1 LQFDGYF
8 DFPSRPSQRDPRDDH
23 RLLPRSRYTTGPHD
37 DFGMACAV
45 QHLGTQHVAI
55 RALARF
61 RRQFARELRARRQ
74 ACARIVD
81 DERNDRQPD
90 LESGLTGFGPEPCAA
105 RFLRRR
111 DHVVVTETG
120 QRTVPAH
127 QHRQHAAIGIDL
139 EDSCAGRHLS
149 LGSALRQRSRRHVG
163 APRRTTGQ
171 CPDACDEQQRSLG
184 YHRSPADTTRTIPI
198 MQLRNTADNYGALA
212 KFLHWTIVILI
223 IAQYVIIEAA
233 EELPDGLEKL
243 TMITRHKSI
252 GILVLALALVRIGWK
267 LANKGQPAP
276 VPMPRPQRIAAAAGH
291 GLLYL
296 LILAQ
301 PISGWM
307 MSSAANYPVTFFG
320 WFELPALVAAN
331 EDMHEFYEEV
341 HEFLFTALLVVT
353 VVHVLAALYHHFV
366 QKDDTLRRMLPFG
379 RRRTA

>member
-1 LQFDGYF
+1 
-8 DFPSRPSQRDPRDDH
+8 
-23 RLLPRSRYTTGPHD
+23 
-37 DFGMACAV
+37 
-45 QHLGTQHVAI
+45 
-55 RALARF
+55 
-61 RRQFARELRARRQ
+61 
-74 ACARIVD
+74 
-81 DERNDRQPD
+81 
-90 LESGLTGFGPEPCAA
+90 
-105 RFLRRR
+105 
-111 DHVVVTETG
+111 
-120 QRTVPAH
+120 
-127 QHRQHAAIGIDL
+127 
-139 EDSCAGRHLS
+139 
-149 LGSALRQRSRRHVG
+149 
-163 APRRTTGQ
+163 
-171 CPDACDEQQRSLG
+171 
-184 YHRSPADTTRTIPI
+184 
-198 MQLRNTADNYGALA
+198 MQWRNTTDNYGTLA

-276 VPMPRPQRIAAAAGH
+276 VPMPRSQRIAAAAGH

-320 WFELPALVAAN
+320 WFQFPALVAAN
-331 EDMHEFYEEV
+331 DGMHEFYEEV

-353 VVHVLAALYHHFV
+353 VVHVLAALYHHFI

-379 RRRTA
+379 RRRAA

>member
-1 LQFDGYF
+1 
-8 DFPSRPSQRDPRDDH
+8 
-23 RLLPRSRYTTGPHD
+23 
-37 DFGMACAV
+37 
-45 QHLGTQHVAI
+45 
-55 RALARF
+55 
-61 RRQFARELRARRQ
+61 
-74 ACARIVD
+74 
-81 DERNDRQPD
+81 
-90 LESGLTGFGPEPCAA
+90 
-105 RFLRRR
+105 
-111 DHVVVTETG
+111 
-120 QRTVPAH
+120 
-127 QHRQHAAIGIDL
+127 
-139 EDSCAGRHLS
+139 
-149 LGSALRQRSRRHVG
+149 
-163 APRRTTGQ
+163 
-171 CPDACDEQQRSLG
+171 
-184 YHRSPADTTRTIPI
+184 
-198 MQLRNTADNYGALA
+198 MQLRNTADTYGALA

-267 LANKGQPAP
+267 LVNKGQPAP
-276 VPMPRPQRIAAAAGH
+276 VPMPRSQRIAAAAGH

-320 WFELPALVAAN
+320 WFELPALVGAS
-331 EDMHEFYEEV
+331 EGMHEFYEEV

-379 RRRTA
+379 RRRAA